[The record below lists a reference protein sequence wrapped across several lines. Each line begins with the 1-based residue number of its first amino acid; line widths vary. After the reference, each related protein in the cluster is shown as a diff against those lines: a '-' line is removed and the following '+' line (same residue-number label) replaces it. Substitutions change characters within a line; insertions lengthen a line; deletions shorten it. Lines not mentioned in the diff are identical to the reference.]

1 MCHCVFLSDKSLIMW
16 AHLHFIKWYL
26 SSKSIHAYSVLML
39 KNDQLCIFV
48 CLPLEEHAGDD
59 TTSLYLE
66 ERESQ
71 IQQAAEEKRN
81 KMLAI
86 PGIINPPDRPDDMQ
100 QEWTLPDYI

>member
-1 MCHCVFLSDKSLIMW
+1 M
-16 AHLHFIKWYL
+16 YL
-26 SSKSIHAYSVLML
+26 L
-39 KNDQLCIFV
+39 Q
-48 CLPLEEHAGDD
+48 EHAGDD

-86 PGIINPPDRPDDMQ
+86 PGIINPHDRPDDMQ
-100 QEWTLPDYI
+100 QEWPGCIRVHYSYCWHFLNMTHWHCTRMTVYN